1 MKIILASNSPR
12 RKELLHQIGLSFST
26 QPALGE
32 EKTDKTDP
40 RDIAEDLSYKKAV
53 EVAGRMEDDGMNEFI
68 VIGADT
74 VVSCWDKVL
83 GKPADKEEASEMLH
97 MLEGKNHQ
105 VYTGVTIAWK
115 YADAQAMFSSFSEVT
130 DVTLYSIS
138 NDEIEDYIKTGEPMD
153 KAGAYGIQ
161 GSFAAYVQGIC
172 GDYNNVVGLP
182 IGRLYQELKRLML
195 V

>member
-26 QPALGE
+26 QPALNKE
-32 EKTDKTDP
+32 VTDKTEP
-40 RDIAEDLSYKKAV
+40 RDMAEDLSYKKAV
-53 EVAGRMEDDGMNEFI
+53 EVAGKMEDKGMNELV

-83 GKPADKEEASEMLH
+83 GKPADEKEASEMLH
-97 MLEGKNHQ
+97 LLEGKNHQ

-115 YADAQAMFSSFSEVT
+115 YADTQAMFSTFSEVT

-138 NDEIEDYIKTGEPMD
+138 DEEIKGYIETGEPMD

-161 GSFAAYVQGIC
+161 GMFAAYVQGIC

-182 IGRLYQELKRLML
+182 VGRLYQELKKLML
-195 V
+195 I